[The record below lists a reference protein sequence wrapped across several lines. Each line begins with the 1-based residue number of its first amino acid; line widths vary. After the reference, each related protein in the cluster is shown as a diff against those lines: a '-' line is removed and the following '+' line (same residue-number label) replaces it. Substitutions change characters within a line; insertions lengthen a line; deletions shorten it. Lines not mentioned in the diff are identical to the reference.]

1 MYPQSLAWMDAKS
14 HYICL
19 IFLPCVFS
27 NDVPNCLHLWSIT
40 THVAL
45 FHVGFSPECAVMV
58 FYVLSQNVVRY
69 HISTTQISNK
79 MCWNYFSPEC
89 GVVLFK
95 RAFKF
100 TAKEDAMS
108 HWLHWIDMSSNTFSF
123 MVTKTS
129 MWFFKIE
136 PLSTYF
142 TRFLLRL
149 GFVPLVV
156 PSESGCLPSL
166 RKAQKRCPTLFR
178 DRVSERYTSKKICK
192 TMHDLVKMIYKV
204 QFWLSLRN
212 HKSLI
217 NSPVKRVGQCAFS
230 FKLNRRNKPRT
241 VEN

>member
-14 HYICL
+14 H
-19 IFLPCVFS
+19 S
-27 NDVPNCLHLWSIT
+27 LHLFDFSPLSVLKWCLKLSAFIKYNHT
-40 THVAL
+40 CCIVSCWN
-45 FHVGFSPECAVMV
+45 GFSPECAVMV

-79 MCWNYFSPEC
+79 MFWNYFSPEC

-192 TMHDLVKMIYKV
+192 TMHDLVKM
-204 QFWLSLRN
+204 
-212 HKSLI
+212 
-217 NSPVKRVGQCAFS
+217 
-230 FKLNRRNKPRT
+230 
-241 VEN
+241 

>member
-108 HWLHWIDMSSNTFSF
+108 HWLQLVWYVVKHFLFYGDQDKHVILQNWTSFHIFHKIPPQAGICSFGCTFGVRMPAKPHESPKTMPDALSRSRFWEIHIQKNMQDHARSCENVIYSSILI
-123 MVTKTS
+123 VTKESQVFNQFSCQTCGAVH
-129 MWFFKIE
+129 
-136 PLSTYF
+136 
-142 TRFLLRL
+142 FL
-149 GFVPLVV
+149 F
-156 PSESGCLPSL
+156 
-166 RKAQKRCPTLFR
+166 
-178 DRVSERYTSKKICK
+178 
-192 TMHDLVKMIYKV
+192 
-204 QFWLSLRN
+204 
-212 HKSLI
+212 
-217 NSPVKRVGQCAFS
+217 
-230 FKLNRRNKPRT
+230 
-241 VEN
+241 

>member
-14 HYICL
+14 HNICM
-19 IFLPCVFS
+19 IFLPCMFS
-27 NDVPNCLHLWSIT
+27 NDISNCLHLWSIT

-69 HISTTQISNK
+69 HIFTTQISNK

-100 TAKEDAMS
+100 AAKKDAKS
-108 HWLHWIDMSSNTFSF
+108 HWLHWFDMSSNTFSF

-129 MWFFKIE
+129 MSFFKIE
-136 PLSTYF
+136 LLSTHF

-156 PSESGCLPSL
+156 PSESGCLPKPQES
-166 RKAQKRCPTLFR
+166 P
-178 DRVSERYTSKKICK
+178 K
-192 TMHDLVKMIYKV
+192 TMPDALSRSS
-204 QFWLSLRN
+204 FWEIHIQKKYARPCTILWKCN
-212 HKSLI
+212 IKFNFDCH
-217 NSPVKRVGQCAFS
+217 
-230 FKLNRRNKPRT
+230 
-241 VEN
+241 

>member
-1 MYPQSLAWMDAKS
+1 MWRCAFQTRLQIHSKRGCKVTLAA
-14 HYICL
+14 
-19 IFLPCVFS
+19 
-27 NDVPNCLHLWSIT
+27 
-40 THVAL
+40 
-45 FHVGFSPECAVMV
+45 
-58 FYVLSQNVVRY
+58 
-69 HISTTQISNK
+69 
-79 MCWNYFSPEC
+79 
-89 GVVLFK
+89 
-95 RAFKF
+95 
-100 TAKEDAMS
+100 
-108 HWLHWIDMSSNTFSF
+108 LHWFDMLSNTFSF

-129 MWFFKIE
+129 MSFFKIE
-136 PLSTYF
+136 LLSTHF

-192 TMHDLVKMIYKV
+192 TMHDLVKM
-204 QFWLSLRN
+204 SLRN

-217 NSPVKRVGQCAFS
+217 NSPVKRVGQCTFS